1 MAINPNTNFTAG
13 AVFTAAQA
21 NRFPRGVMARS
32 VLTANVTFPAVADTG
47 LSCTFTADST
57 RLYKISYSA
66 FASSSQTGLIF
77 TFITDSA
84 NTAIKEMLVSVDVAN
99 GQTNHTNYTTVSGIS
114 GSVTYKIRALNQ
126 NGTGTFYGASPA
138 SAIMLVEDIGP
149 A

>member
-32 VLTANVTFPAVADTG
+32 VLTSNTTFTTVTDTG
-47 LSCTFTADST
+47 LSCTFTADSS

-66 FASSSQTGLIF
+66 FASSSGIGLIF
-77 TFITDSA
+77 TYITDSS
-84 NTAIKEMLVSVDVAN
+84 NTIIKEMLVSAAVAN
-99 GQTNHTNYTTVSGIS
+99 AQTNHTNYTTVSGIS

-126 NGTGTFYGASPA
+126 TGSGTFYGVSPA
-138 SAIMLVEDIGP
+138 NAIMLVEDIGP